1 MDKSHCFMNS
11 DFFDEFEEF
20 YDFSSQFEEL
30 QKENLLASKGGHIG
44 DIEVEEDEE
53 TQQWQDEEE
62 GAKENGEKEIIE
74 KKAKKSSF
82 YRYYI

>member
-1 MDKSHCFMNS
+1 MNS

-30 QKENLLASKGGHIG
+30 QRENLLASEGGHIG

-53 TQQWQDEEE
+53 VKEWQDEE
-62 GAKENGEKEIIE
+62 GDNNENEIKE
-74 KKAKKSSF
+74 KKIKKPTL
-82 YRYYI
+82 YRFFN